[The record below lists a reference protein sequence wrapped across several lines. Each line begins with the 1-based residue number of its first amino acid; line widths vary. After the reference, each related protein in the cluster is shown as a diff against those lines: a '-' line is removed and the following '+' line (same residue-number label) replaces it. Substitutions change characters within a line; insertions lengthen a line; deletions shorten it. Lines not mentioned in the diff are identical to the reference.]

1 MIKVIS
7 AKYIRGGSDREM
19 LLDDDDFR
27 SASDKIYSDAIVA
40 RRAVERLVHP
50 GMIGKAKIV
59 IWAFDVDESKNLL
72 I

>member
-7 AKYIRGGSDREM
+7 AKYIRGGTIPEM
-19 LLDDDDFR
+19 FLDDGDFR
-27 SASDKIYSDAIVA
+27 SASDKIYADAIVA
-40 RRAVERLVHP
+40 RSAVERLAHP